1 MNSVINALER
11 LLNLKN
17 QNSQPEILL
26 LRIIRLAAYLFITL
40 LLANCGGHT
49 SRVISTSE
57 TRELKGWQ
65 KPYEVDGK
73 RYQPLRDHHGFTQRG
88 VASWYGRK
96 FHGRKTS
103 NGETYDMYGFS
114 AAHKTLP
121 MGVYVRVTNLENR
134 REIVV
139 RVNDRGPFVAGRI
152 IDLSYGAA
160 KQLGIVDS
168 GTAKVQLVALG
179 FRKTDQGQVKYQ
191 APINY
196 DSGRFAVQIGA
207 FSTAENAYRLAAKM
221 RGNFGKAV
229 VAKGVV
235 NGQQLYRVRVGKFDS
250 LAKAEVAASNFNADG
265 FPGSYVVAFD

>member
-1 MNSVINALER
+1 M
-11 LLNLKN
+11 
-17 QNSQPEILL
+17 
-26 LRIIRLAAYLFITL
+26 IRLSVYLVVTL
-40 LLANCGGHT
+40 LLASCGGHT
-49 SRVISTSE
+49 SRVIDTPE

-88 VASWYGRK
+88 VASWYGPK
-96 FHGRKTS
+96 FHGHKTS

-121 MGVYVRVTNLENR
+121 MGIYVKVTHLGNGR
-134 REIVV
+134 QIVV
-139 RVNDRGPFVAGRI
+139 RINDRGPFVAGRI

-179 FRKTDQGQVKYQ
+179 YRKTDHGQVKYQ
-191 APINY
+191 APVNY
-196 DSGRFAVQIGA
+196 DSGSFAVQIGA
-207 FSTAENAYRLAAKM
+207 FSAPENAHRLAAKM
-221 RGNFGKAV
+221 EKSFGKAV

-235 NGQQLYRVRVGKFDS
+235 NGRELFRVRVGDFDS
-250 LAKAEVAASNFNADG
+250 LERAEVAARNLVSSG

>member
-1 MNSVINALER
+1 
-11 LLNLKN
+11 LKN
-17 QNSQPEILL
+17 QNNKSWILL
-26 LRIIRLAAYLFITL
+26 VRIIRLSAYLLITL

-49 SRVISTSE
+49 SRVIDTPE

-73 RYQPLRDHHGFTQRG
+73 RYQPLRDHRGFQQRG

-121 MGVYVRVTNLENR
+121 MGVYVKVTHLGNGR
-134 REIVV
+134 QITV
-139 RVNDRGPFVAGRI
+139 RINDRGPFVAGRI

-160 KQLGIVDS
+160 KQLGIVES

-179 FRKTDQGQVKYQ
+179 FRKTDNGQVKYQ
-191 APINY
+191 APISY
-196 DSGRFAVQIGA
+196 DSGSFAVQIGA
-207 FSTAENAYRLAAKM
+207 FASSENAYRLAAKM
-221 RGNFGKAV
+221 RRDFGKAV
-229 VAKGVV
+229 VAKGMV
-235 NGQQLYRVRVGKFDS
+235 NGQSIYRVRVGDFRS
-250 LAKAEVAASNFNADG
+250 LEKAEVAAGNFVSSG